1 MISNSEK
8 QQNYKTQFQRLKK
21 AMDNAFYLE
30 AVFIEY
36 AIMEDRA
43 ESILAYGGYKVKT
56 RNSNGIATF
65 GEKKKKIADVSRE
78 KKSLMHRYFS
88 DDLME
93 RTMEWVNERNAVIH
107 ALLKKN
113 TTTDGLRDF
122 AERGESLCKELR
134 NRANNYK
141 RMVERRKAKEGSNE

>member
-1 MISNSEK
+1 MISNIEK

-43 ESILAYGGYKVKT
+43 ESILAYEG
-56 RNSNGIATF
+56 NEIAPKNEKEFITF
-65 GEKKKKIADVSRE
+65 GRKKNRIVKLAEQKRYVIG
-78 KKSLMHRYFS
+78 RYFS
-88 DDLME
+88 DDLMD
-93 RTMEWVNERNAVIH
+93 RVTEWVNERNSVIH

-113 TTTDGLRDF
+113 TTTEELKNL
-122 AERGESLCKELR
+122 AERGENLCKELR

-141 RMVERRKAKEGSNE
+141 RMVERRKR